1 MPSFEPTG
9 CVCVLVHVFRYQ
21 DPEYTPVDES
31 YARLASIN
39 EFRTAPG
46 RAKKMKGENEH
57 GQLAGEKVVHSFL
70 AASYRKKKR
79 VQSDAINNKEAT
91 QIPRS
96 IDCEGVARQLCFFT
110 ND

>member
-1 MPSFEPTG
+1 M
-9 CVCVLVHVFRYQ
+9 CVLVHVFRYQ

-70 AASYRKKKR
+70 AASYRKKKEFNLTLLIIKR
-79 VQSDAINNKEAT
+79 RRRYLEVSTVRASPGNSASSLTTRN
-91 QIPRS
+91 
-96 IDCEGVARQLCFFT
+96 
-110 ND
+110 